1 MRRTVSLNKGKKNN
15 YMLSVIF
22 AAGAF
27 ISAVVGA
34 GFASGQETVSYF
46 VRYGNISIFGVIISA
61 VLFGIFAYCV
71 SYGIERMS
79 STDFE
84 EYILKITGDR
94 TSKIFGAAVRIFMAI
109 VFVAMI
115 SGGTSLLYETYDI
128 PVQFGAMLICV
139 ICAAVFLSGNKT
151 VLMINS
157 LLGVL
162 ICVSVVFVCIYILYN
177 RETAVFADKSV
188 NWVMS
193 SFSYVGFNILTSG
206 AVISALRIKTKRKCA
221 LFGIAVAV
229 MLFVMMICMWVLM
242 SIYSGK
248 IYLGEL
254 PMLTLAMRAGEGI
267 TVFFS
272 AVLFCAM
279 VTTALSV
286 GLGILPKK
294 RTYLAPVLLCCVG
307 YLASGIRFS
316 FMVDV
321 IYRLCG
327 YIGNVLML
335 IIIINQIKYEIVRK
349 IKKNKD
355 KCI

>member
-1 MRRTVSLNKGKKNN
+1 
-15 YMLSVIF
+15 MLSVIF

-34 GFASGQETVSYF
+34 GFASGQETISYF
-46 VRYGNISIFGVIISA
+46 VRYGNISFFGVIVSA
-61 VLFGIFAYCV
+61 ILFGVFAYCV
-71 SYGIERMS
+71 SHGIERTS
-79 STDFE
+79 SANFD
-84 EYILKITGDR
+84 EYIVKITGNR
-94 TSKIFGAAVRIFMAI
+94 ISKIFAAAVRIFMAI
-109 VFVAMI
+109 VFAAMI
-115 SGGTSLLYETYDI
+115 SGGASLLYEAYNI
-128 PVQFGAMLICV
+128 PLQFGAMLICT
-139 ICAAVFLSGNKT
+139 ICAAVFISGNKT
-151 VLMINS
+151 VLTVNS
-157 LLGVL
+157 VLGVM
-162 ICVSVVFVCIYILYN
+162 ICVSVVFTCIYILNN
-177 RETAVFADKSV
+177 RETAVFADKRI

-193 SFSYVGFNILTSG
+193 SFSYVGYNILTSG
-206 AVISALRIKTKRKCA
+206 AVISALGIKSKRKCA
-221 LFGIAVAV
+221 LFGIVSAV
-229 MLFVMMICMWVLM
+229 MLFVMMMCMWVLM

-286 GLGILPKK
+286 GLGILPQKHM
-294 RTYLAPVLLCCVG
+294 RAAPVLLCCAG

-327 YIGNVLML
+327 YIGNILMVV
-335 IIIINQIKYEIVRK
+335 IIINQIKYEIVRK
-349 IKKNKD
+349 RKKNED
-355 KCI
+355 KLV